1 VTNADGAAI
10 IKQAVDIVDVIGQV
24 VPLRR
29 AGRRHVGLC
38 PFHKEKTPSFSVDAE
53 NGFFYCFGC
62 GAGGDVLTFTMKHWN
77 LTFSEALRYLA
88 DRYNLTLPET
98 GRDNEQVRKERDAM
112 FAVLDEACDFFY
124 RELHHSESGKAA
136 REYLKKR
143 RLPEKTVEHQRLGYA
158 PNAWDVLL
166 RHFRHR
172 GLDPSL
178 GVKAGL
184 FVESAKGSL
193 YDRFRNRLMFP
204 IADDRGRVVA
214 FGGRSLDGSEPKYL
228 NSPETAVYHKGR
240 TLYQF
245 AAAREA
251 CRELRQVVLVEG
263 YLDLLAFHA
272 QDFYRV
278 AATLGTALTATQVRL
293 LHRIADEVVLVYD
306 ADPAGRKAMFRA
318 LPLFLDE
325 ELAVTTVDLP
335 SGMDPDDF
343 LKSEGIGAFEKLM
356 ETRRDLGSVAID
368 DALSSWDGTSVGKG
382 RVIQQLQP
390 ILGGVSHP
398 VLRSDYVRR
407 VAERLALSEDVVDR
421 QLASGKAGVPGPRR
435 PESTR
440 WAERMQPPSTGV
452 QAVAS
457 PEETLVRLMVRHPV
471 LIDEV
476 RTAGVLERFA
486 ASSLRSIAEALFQAV
501 DRPEAFDPRSVYER
515 LAGDEARALFSRLL
529 LEDDTGD
536 LEFCR
541 LVLHERMES
550 LRRRDAV
557 QRRAALQAAI
567 EEAEKNGDFGRLQ
580 ELLREMQSIH
590 KVESRTQTGIR

>member
-1 VTNADGAAI
+1 
-10 IKQAVDIVDVIGQV
+10 
-24 VPLRR
+24 
-29 AGRRHVGLC
+29 
-38 PFHKEKTPSFSVDAE
+38 
-53 NGFFYCFGC
+53 
-62 GAGGDVLTFTMKHWN
+62 
-77 LTFSEALRYLA
+77 
-88 DRYNLTLPET
+88 
-98 GRDNEQVRKERDAM
+98 
-112 FAVLDEACDFFY
+112 
-124 RELHHSESGKAA
+124 
-136 REYLKKR
+136 
-143 RLPEKTVEHQRLGYA
+143 
-158 PNAWDVLL
+158 
-166 RHFRHR
+166 
-172 GLDPSL
+172 
-178 GVKAGL
+178 
-184 FVESAKGSL
+184 
-193 YDRFRNRLMFP
+193 
-204 IADDRGRVVA
+204 
-214 FGGRSLDGSEPKYL
+214 
-228 NSPETAVYHKGR
+228 
-240 TLYQF
+240 
-245 AAAREA
+245 
-251 CRELRQVVLVEG
+251 
-263 YLDLLAFHA
+263 
-272 QDFYRV
+272 
-278 AATLGTALTATQVRL
+278 
-293 LHRIADEVVLVYD
+293 
-306 ADPAGRKAMFRA
+306 
-318 LPLFLDE
+318 
-325 ELAVTTVDLP
+325 
-335 SGMDPDDF
+335 
-343 LKSEGIGAFEKLM
+343 
-356 ETRRDLGSVAID
+356 
-368 DALSSWDGTSVGKG
+368 VGKG

-541 LVLHERMES
+541 LVLHERMAS

-567 EEAEKNGDFGRLQ
+567 EEAEKNGDSARLQ

>member
-1 VTNADGAAI
+1 MTNADGAAI
-10 IKQAVDIVDVIGQV
+10 IKQAVDIVDLIGQV

-62 GAGGDVLTFTMKHWN
+62 GAGGDVLAFAMKHWN
-77 LTFSEALRYLA
+77 LNFPEALRYLA
-88 DRYNLTLPET
+88 DRYNVTLPET

-112 FAVLDEACDFFY
+112 FAVLEAACDFFY

-143 RLPEKTVEHQRLGYA
+143 SLPEKTVERQRLGYA

-172 GLDPSL
+172 GLDPRL

-184 FVESAKGSL
+184 FVESAKGSI

-245 AAAREA
+245 AEAREA

-263 YLDLLAFHA
+263 YLDLLSFHA

-278 AATLGTALTATQVRL
+278 AATLGTALTAPQVRL

-440 WAERMQPPSTGV
+440 WAGQMQPPSTGV

-486 ASSLRSIAEALFQAV
+486 ASSLRSIAEALFQTV

-515 LAGDEARALFSRLL
+515 LADDEARALFSRLL

-541 LVLHERMES
+541 LVLHERMAS